1 MYLSYPALYTHIKQ
15 KHEGKPPEGT
25 FRMNS
30 NGPSRR
36 GRPRRERKEESI
48 HSIEENPTK
57 NEVPRVLK
65 DMIKPDKLIIFEQY
79 E

>member
-1 MYLSYPALYTHIKQ
+1 
-15 KHEGKPPEGT
+15 
-25 FRMNS
+25 MNS

-36 GRPRRERKEESI
+36 GRPRRVQYLLTQERKEESI